1 MSSSIGEP
9 FQLYST
15 NTSAKKFSHNS
26 RPVYTTYNPK
36 FRKHVTL
43 TIQGDGIHVV
53 DLENLHSVVSHS
65 VGDHVSFS
73 APAFSRSIA
82 EGDDTR
88 FSVTYAVIKQAPEV
102 VKANRERT
110 IWIMK
115 QTLTGLRVAKDERKS
130 VVAPFPPM
138 RICGVDSDKLPLLL
152 VSKSGGISLADPEVT
167 IKSQLEWTGERELLD
182 VFIFSPSSCP
192 FIRRDMDSVR
202 NVVCICCQAGSNLY
216 VRVALVGEE
225 IVHVDTCE
233 LPIGSEGETV
243 DGRIAGVT
251 CSVEGILSF
260 VTSRGVWKAFQLS
273 VSEPSSLL
281 ATPLSEPLQLHR
293 FSALK
298 KKRPGNPGIS
308 VVSFSSS
315 LVLLAATVDG
325 QNISLQLWD
334 LRYGVLLASQTLTSP
349 MADALSHF
357 HLTLAHEGQALLT
370 LSPSQLPPKSQGSAR
385 STVHAIPFDQTLKS
399 NLAAAL
405 GKSSATEEWLA
416 PPKSDPLRSVLS
428 EDRVKLLSAIK
439 SSISKQAPQ
448 RADDAFFT
456 WIKSNSGRDTAE
468 PSFEHEFVKR
478 IVNTI
483 LLSDFKA
490 GDQYSPRIIQY
501 LLERG
506 LVSAMMVDGI
516 LLRRLYERGDWEN
529 VILSL
534 RSVVDVSEDEMMSS
548 LKFVIDEHR
557 KRENKTSDAM
567 EVDLS
572 ESWIPPLETILSAC
586 LSYDFSPVTARL
598 SIRRHL
604 SDARDL
610 VTILGVLEGWLH
622 GGTEDETKLALMS
635 TAKIVDMTT
644 ESRSTIT
651 PPYPKVVTF
660 LQTLL
665 DASCITLLQY
675 RPSYDLLRQILA
687 QIEPEIDRLDRLEQL
702 RGVLEPF
709 AKAHAR
715 ISREK
720 AGCVPQESQAESKRR
735 RKQLEQQAS
744 LEVGLYRLEELW
756 DLDDKIARYLQ
767 LLQSLAMS
775 FSAGVITVSDSVH
788 AGVNEDKSGALIQ
801 DTLRP
806 RGFQRVVSAVAPDDE
821 ESIRA
826 RLKQILS
833 LQAISPLLERQA
845 PGLVHLLLSSSL
857 KHTPLAAL
865 SRPVAGTIGKTL
877 VVTLPGSTKAVREN
891 LDALLSNG
899 VLDHALDLIKG
910 GSGKAVHAAL
920 GSGHTPAGQG
930 QAHGHHHHSG
940 CVAPKPRTALSHD
953 PSIPAPGRL
962 RVSPYP
968 LIGLEDALDII
979 MTEVQPLGIVTL
991 PVTANLAGHVLA
1003 EDVYAPEDIPSSK
1016 TTNVDGYAVRSSDT
1030 PGVYKVLT
1038 SLTHKLFNDL
1048 PKGSIFRINTGGPL
1062 PTGTDSVIM
1071 VEDTE
1076 LESAQKDAD
1085 GEDME
1090 EEQVKTLA
1098 QVSPGDNVRQPGSD
1112 VRKGELVMQMG
1123 EVITSAG
1130 GEVGTLAF
1138 VGRKEVKVVR
1148 KPVVALLSTGN
1159 ELLDLQSPKPIP
1171 GDGWGGIWDTN
1182 RPSLQAALEGM
1193 GYKVVDLGIASDDV
1207 DAHIRAISKGLE
1219 TADILLTTGGTSMGA
1234 GDLLKPVIERRF
1246 NGTIHFGRVA
1256 MKPGKPTTFASI
1268 PTKAAIHGRKLLF
1281 ALPGN
1286 PASAIVTFHIF
1297 VVPALRRLGA
1307 WLTSKCQL
1315 PRVEVQLQDTMPL
1328 DSRVEFHRVIV
1339 RSTPDGLLATTTGS
1353 QRSSRMTS
1361 LCGANGLVQL
1371 PPLAV
1376 GGPSKLEAGEFA
1388 PAVVIGEI
1396 QM

>member
-167 IKSQLEWTGERELLD
+167 IKSQLEWTGERELLE
-182 VFIFSPSSCP
+182 VFIFSSSSCP

-260 VTSRGVWKAFQLS
+260 ITSRGMWKAFQLS
-273 VSEPSSLL
+273 VSEPSSLH

-456 WIKSNSGRDTAE
+456 WIKSNSGRD
-468 PSFEHEFVKR
+468 R

-529 VILSL
+529 VILLL

-548 LKFVIDEHR
+548 LKFR
-557 KRENKTSDAM
+557 TRTSDAM

-586 LSYDFSPVTARL
+586 LSYDFSPVTV
-598 SIRRHL
+598 H
-604 SDARDL
+604 DL

-702 RGVLEPF
+702 RGALEPF

-715 ISREK
+715 ILREK
-720 AGCVPQESQAESKRR
+720 AGCVPQESQAESKRQ
-735 RKQLEQQAS
+735 RKRLEQQAS
-744 LEVGLYRLEELW
+744 LGIGLYRLEEL
-756 DLDDKIARYLQ
+756 
-767 LLQSLAMS
+767 
-775 FSAGVITVSDSVH
+775 
-788 AGVNEDKSGALIQ
+788 
-801 DTLRP
+801 
-806 RGFQRVVSAVAPDDE
+806 
-821 ESIRA
+821 
-826 RLKQILS
+826 
-833 LQAISPLLERQA
+833 
-845 PGLVHLLLSSSL
+845 
-857 KHTPLAAL
+857 
-865 SRPVAGTIGKTL
+865 
-877 VVTLPGSTKAVREN
+877 
-891 LDALLSNG
+891 
-899 VLDHALDLIKG
+899 VL
-910 GSGKAVHAAL
+910 
-920 GSGHTPAGQG
+920 
-930 QAHGHHHHSG
+930 
-940 CVAPKPRTALSHD
+940 
-953 PSIPAPGRL
+953 
-962 RVSPYP
+962 
-968 LIGLEDALDII
+968 
-979 MTEVQPLGIVTL
+979 
-991 PVTANLAGHVLA
+991 
-1003 EDVYAPEDIPSSK
+1003 
-1016 TTNVDGYAVRSSDT
+1016 
-1030 PGVYKVLT
+1030 
-1038 SLTHKLFNDL
+1038 
-1048 PKGSIFRINTGGPL
+1048 
-1062 PTGTDSVIM
+1062 
-1071 VEDTE
+1071 
-1076 LESAQKDAD
+1076 
-1085 GEDME
+1085 
-1090 EEQVKTLA
+1090 
-1098 QVSPGDNVRQPGSD
+1098 
-1112 VRKGELVMQMG
+1112 
-1123 EVITSAG
+1123 
-1130 GEVGTLAF
+1130 
-1138 VGRKEVKVVR
+1138 
-1148 KPVVALLSTGN
+1148 
-1159 ELLDLQSPKPIP
+1159 
-1171 GDGWGGIWDTN
+1171 
-1182 RPSLQAALEGM
+1182 
-1193 GYKVVDLGIASDDV
+1193 
-1207 DAHIRAISKGLE
+1207 
-1219 TADILLTTGGTSMGA
+1219 
-1234 GDLLKPVIERRF
+1234 
-1246 NGTIHFGRVA
+1246 
-1256 MKPGKPTTFASI
+1256 
-1268 PTKAAIHGRKLLF
+1268 
-1281 ALPGN
+1281 
-1286 PASAIVTFHIF
+1286 
-1297 VVPALRRLGA
+1297 
-1307 WLTSKCQL
+1307 
-1315 PRVEVQLQDTMPL
+1315 
-1328 DSRVEFHRVIV
+1328 
-1339 RSTPDGLLATTTGS
+1339 
-1353 QRSSRMTS
+1353 
-1361 LCGANGLVQL
+1361 
-1371 PPLAV
+1371 
-1376 GGPSKLEAGEFA
+1376 
-1388 PAVVIGEI
+1388 
-1396 QM
+1396 